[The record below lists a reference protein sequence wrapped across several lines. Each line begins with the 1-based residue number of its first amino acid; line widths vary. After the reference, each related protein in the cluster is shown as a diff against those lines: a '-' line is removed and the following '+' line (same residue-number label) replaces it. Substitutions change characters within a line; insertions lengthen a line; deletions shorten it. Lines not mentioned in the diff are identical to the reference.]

1 MIVNWDSLSYLRTT
15 VAAVRRFSA
24 GGTRIIVVDNGSQ
37 DGSLAWLRTEKVET
51 VALGANFGHG
61 AGLDLG
67 WLRARTRIVVAL
79 DVDAF
84 PISDTWL
91 PRLTMALDSGAT
103 VAGAHGGAIV
113 DRLRAGAAEG
123 WDGRDF
129 VHPCCLAMRLR
140 RFVYQRH
147 TFRPDRARR
156 LDTAE
161 LISVRE
167 RSSLSYLEPTTHL
180 GPGMLGTVFG
190 EAVYHNFYAT
200 RHRREGRQQVD
211 GVLAT
216 DAETTWARAVEVYLE
231 R

>member
-1 MIVNWDSLSYLRTT
+1 
-15 VAAVRRFSA
+15 
-24 GGTRIIVVDNGSQ
+24 
-37 DGSLAWLRTEKVET
+37 
-51 VALGANFGHG
+51 
-61 AGLDLG
+61 
-67 WLRARTRIVVAL
+67 
-79 DVDAF
+79 
-84 PISDTWL
+84 
-91 PRLTMALDSGAT
+91 
-103 VAGAHGGAIV
+103 
-113 DRLRAGAAEG
+113 
-123 WDGRDF
+123 
-129 VHPCCLAMRLR
+129 MRLR

-216 DAETTWARAVEVYLE
+216 DAETTWARAVEVYLDDS
-231 R
+231 